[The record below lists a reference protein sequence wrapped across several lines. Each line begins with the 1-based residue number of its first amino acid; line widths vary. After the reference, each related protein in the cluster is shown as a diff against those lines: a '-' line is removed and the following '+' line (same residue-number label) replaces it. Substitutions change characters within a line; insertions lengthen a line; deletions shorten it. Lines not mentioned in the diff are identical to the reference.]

1 MGTSMS
7 ICLFGKFEISTQHT
21 ERTSSDADIEGG
33 RGGRF
38 APSPLL
44 PSPPPLLIPLRVSL
58 YLHVVCWCC
67 MYYSRGKNMLSV
79 GFLLRE
85 NQA

>member
-21 ERTSSDADIEGG
+21 ERASSDADIEGVGG

-38 APSPLL
+38 APLPP
-44 PSPPPLLIPLRVSL
+44 PSPAHLLKSYLFTSYMFCMLQCIIP
-58 YLHVVCWCC
+58 VV
-67 MYYSRGKNMLSV
+67 KNMLSV

>member
-21 ERTSSDADIEGG
+21 ERTSSDADKEGG

-38 APSPLL
+38 APP
-44 PSPPPLLIPLRVSL
+44 PPPPPLLNFLRVSL
-58 YLHVVCWCC
+58 
-67 MYYSRGKNMLSV
+67 YSRGKNMFVVCWFSSSRKSSMKEEAR
-79 GFLLRE
+79 F
-85 NQA
+85 